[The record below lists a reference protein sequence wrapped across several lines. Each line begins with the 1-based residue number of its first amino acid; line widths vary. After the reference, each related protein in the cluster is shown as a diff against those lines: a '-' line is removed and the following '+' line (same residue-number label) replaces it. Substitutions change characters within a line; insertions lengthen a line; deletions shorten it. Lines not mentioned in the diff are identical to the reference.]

1 MLHNRRMANDPF
13 NGLREFLAVAESSSF
28 TAASATLGVTPNAVS
43 QTIRALEARLGLQLF
58 VRTTRR
64 VALTE
69 AGSAFLSRV
78 RPAASEIADAYELLG
93 DFRDRPMGNLKLT
106 VPRMAIPLV
115 LTPLLPRFRQAYPDV
130 SVEISIDDAA
140 VDITERGFDAGIR
153 IGEAVERDMIAVRL
167 TPDITWAVVGSPSYF
182 VKQGRPQTPEEL
194 TRHEAIRYRYPAS
207 GTIYRWEF
215 EREGRDF
222 SVDVPGGLT
231 VNDFQMLMEMAEA
244 GTGLAYLPDLSV
256 RDAVASGRL
265 QRVLEAYLPRSPG
278 LFIYFPAKA
287 QTQPKL
293 RALLD
298 LAAKVAR
305 ERK

>member
-1 MLHNRRMANDPF
+1 MANDPF

-43 QTIRALEARLGLQLF
+43 QTIRALEARLGPQLF

-305 ERK
+305 EPK